1 MLLRPLLARKFAG
14 FFKWPT
20 GTVTPAAFLIKSLA
34 DDNLFFY

>member
-20 GTVTPAAFLIKSLA
+20 GTATPEAFLIRKPA